1 MVTTMMVLMAVIVM
15 VALAKMMMDRLSI
28 SIQADKAKERRR

>member
-15 VALAKMMMDRLSI
+15 VALAKMMMDRLSV
-28 SIQADKAKERRR
+28 SIQAYAKERRR